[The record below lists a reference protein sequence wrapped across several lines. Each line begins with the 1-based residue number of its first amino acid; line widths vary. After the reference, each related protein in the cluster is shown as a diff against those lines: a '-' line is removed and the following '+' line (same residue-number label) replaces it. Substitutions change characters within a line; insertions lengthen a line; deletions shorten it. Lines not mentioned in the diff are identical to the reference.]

1 MSKTPGGD
9 VAALKVIS
17 RPIASKDEYSYSCE
31 ETHSLTNEMKTDIEV
46 VNVGV
51 FSRMCK
57 YRLLGNNI
65 YFDDMYFTFVRL
77 YVSNFDL
84 DEFACLKSILNDP

>member
-1 MSKTPGGD
+1 MSKTTLGGD
-9 VAALKVIS
+9 VVALKVIS
-17 RPIASKDEYSYSCE
+17 RPITSKDECSYSCE

-57 YRLLGNNI
+57 YRLLGDNI
-65 YFDDMYFTFVRL
+65 YFDDMYFTFVQL
-77 YVSNFDL
+77 YVSNSDL
-84 DEFACLKSILNDP
+84 DEFACLKSIFDP